1 MRDYRE
7 FLDPKVVAQ
16 IQDLSLKARLIV
28 EGFLVGLHRSPYHGF
43 SVEFKEHRLYS
54 PGDDLKWIDWKAYA
68 RTDRFFVKKYEEETN
83 LKAYIL
89 FDISGSMAYP
99 TDGLS
104 KFEYARTLCAALS
117 YLFYL
122 QRDATGLVAF
132 NDGIQTFLPPRMSKI
147 HLYDTLTQLA
157 SLKPGGK
164 TAPYKPLRSLAEKIK
179 KKGMVIFISDLL
191 TEMEPVV
198 KTLSYLRN
206 KGHEVIVIHVLSPEE
221 INIRIQG
228 PAIFRDLETG
238 EKVPIDPTSIKS
250 RYRKQMSNLL
260 HEIKWLLRNRNID
273 YEFFSTDQDYSRA
286 LLFYLKRRERL
297 P

>member
-1 MRDYRE
+1 MQDYRE

-83 LKAYIL
+83 LKAYL
-89 FDISGSMAYP
+89 LLDTSGSMAYP
-99 TDGLS
+99 ANSLS
-104 KFEYARTLCAALS
+104 KFEYSRTLCAALS

-132 NDGIQTFLPPRMSKI
+132 SDSIKVFLPPRMSKI
-147 HLYDTLTQLA
+147 HLYETLAHLA
-157 SLKPGGK
+157 SLSPSGK
-164 TAPYKPLRSLAEKIK
+164 TEPYRPLRSLAEKIK
-179 KKGMVIFISDLL
+179 KKGMVILISDML
-191 TEMEPVV
+191 TKIEPVV

-206 KGHEVIVIHVLSPEE
+206 KGHEVIVIHILSPEE
-221 INIRIQG
+221 LNIKVHR

-238 EKVPIDPTSIKS
+238 EKVPIDPTSI
-250 RYRKQMSNLL
+250 RHQYRKQITELL
-260 HEIKWLLRNRNID
+260 HRIKWTLRNRNID
-273 YEFFSTDQDYSRA
+273 YEFFRTDQDYGRA